1 MLLTASVI
9 LDWSP
14 SHRSPRKQSN
24 SGRFAQLI
32 RHRAADSIQI
42 FPRGPVTDDDDSALG
57 SDNDTNWDDDATL
70 MALLDD
76 PDELVDNDKTT
87 IVDRLRPVFVSH
99 RLREKEYIK
108 QVFLQAI
115 QNTKHVHTAI
125 EEDISIRFLQAV
137 SIFDNKS
144 RHAEDAGRREQ
155 QGAFAV
161 YDEIK
166 ACYLK
171 SLIELFYELQDLADE
186 QEVQFRSLKE
196 MIGSLVRELRQ
207 RAADLLDDVE
217 GVISALDKKARQLS
231 AEDDARAKEKLLR
244 GILEKY

>member
-1 MLLTASVI
+1 
-9 LDWSP
+9 
-14 SHRSPRKQSN
+14 
-24 SGRFAQLI
+24 
-32 RHRAADSIQI
+32 
-42 FPRGPVTDDDDSALG
+42 
-57 SDNDTNWDDDATL
+57 

-166 ACYLK
+166 K